1 MSTITLLQTFANA
14 LFFFL
19 FSSPAEQLALQ
30 QRIEALQ
37 SQQQR
42 IEVLQSQQQQFLNTQ
57 QQQQPHSLMPP
68 LQFNQQQSYQTSPSK
83 YVASTSHS
91 RTNSSHSRSNSSPSG
106 GHHKRHSLVL
116 SEAKRAAAIAQSS
129 SPKSSSPSPISR
141 NISSGGGSNSGSGF
155 RFPSISPDN
164 STSPISYSPQ
174 QQPQPSGSSP
184 RSHTRSNSRN
194 FESNWRQSTEF
205 QPQFSPGHKTRGS
218 ISRKQ
223 LFNTYIPLEN
233 ISQLLNEGRLVTGT
247 LRVNKKNRSDAYVS
261 TNVLDADI
269 FICGSKDRNRALEG
283 DLVAVELLDVDEVWD
298 SKREKEEKKKRK
310 DNAETGGGAGSPA
323 GSTTASSGTGLRRK
337 GSLKQRPVQKK
348 NDDVEVEGQSLLLVE
363 EEALTDEVKP
373 LYAGHIVAI
382 ISRIPNQTFSGTL
395 GLLRPSSQAT
405 KEKQEAER
413 KEKFP
418 QKQQQQESTPV
429 NRPKIVWFKPTDKRV
444 PLIAIPTEQAPP
456 DFVENSEKY
465 LTQIFVASIKRWPE
479 TSLHPF
485 GNIVDRLGSSEDD
498 NTRIEAMLRDN
509 NFGPSE
515 FPESVI
521 AQIPSLDT
529 LEKIVDASKFG
540 KRDFL
545 NEVVVGYAA
554 RTDLVEEAIHIKKL
568 SNEYMELGVHI
579 VDASRYITPK
589 SPLDVEASKRGAS
602 AFLRN
607 RTYNMLP
614 EDFNRN
620 ISFQVGRKS
629 LAFSI
634 ICKLEIQSTRVVET
648 WIGESIIQP
657 QNVITFDEME
667 KVLLDKENTVP
678 ALNKDYIRML
688 SLISDKFRKQRLNLD
703 PGVAN
708 LPPLGLLNYIE
719 DEPINV
725 RSNIFEGDLVSS
737 IIDEINI
744 QVNTVVAYRIYEVLG
759 PHSFLRKQN
768 EPNPHKLRTF
778 LESASNLN
786 LHIDIS
792 SSASIQ
798 ASILDTHDD
807 SIRKA
812 LEALLYKSMS
822 RARYYVAGKN
832 DGLGFG
838 HYFLNLPLYTHFTS
852 PLRNYADLIV
862 HRQLRTVLIG
872 GKYEVDDID
881 FLSEMADFCTFKKDC
896 AKNAQEQSVH
906 LEICQDIEKRTV
918 NTGQLVMDAIVI
930 QVYESAFDVLIPG
943 YGVEKRVHGDQLPLR
958 KAEFN
963 KQTRLLELYWE
974 RGVDSATFVPE
985 IESKIAGSAGP
996 SRTNSVQGRQ
1006 RVRASSA
1013 ASALA
1018 QEQGGLEKQLA
1029 KLRLSGDDK
1038 QVLAP
1043 YFENVVTRD
1052 DGVQEIRVLQH
1063 VPVLL
1068 SAEVESIL
1076 AYLFQI
1082 TIQVVYAGAVL
1093 IYSIRK
1099 RKFAYHR
1106 KSLITAFI
1114 SIAAV
1119 LMPLIFF
1126 ILDLAEYWITGWSE
1140 FIRWVSDAAA
1150 SVVVWEWI
1158 DVIEKLEREEQK
1170 NGVLGRQIYEENDI
1184 DLRNKTKTKTSTT
1197 NVDTG
1202 SGSDGDVPGEGG
1214 VSSGLDPTE
1223 NTGHM
1228 ISKRYNRRNFFSLFS
1243 QGVGNTWV
1251 VSRASSTASAST
1263 SYGGEIR
1270 LSTLGPS
1277 SRPTP
1282 ATNNDTSSRPVTI
1295 SPIHPNQHH
1304 HQLQTLPQHAP
1315 GLSPTPEGM
1324 VAPPPGEST
1333 PPVLPMVRHIHPM
1346 RRSIKR
1352 PAPGNSST
1360 SVPSTPTGTTNR
1372 TDTMD
1377 AAIAVTMAGQS
1388 SAENTEAPVASG
1400 SRDSNNS
1407 HAPAAP
1413 SNDNDPH
1420 NDNDHDDGD
1429 DDDDEYTIL
1438 HSGPVDAPPS
1448 FEPNPGFSVGDYW
1461 DDKQG

>member
-1 MSTITLLQTFANA
+1 M
-14 LFFFL
+14 
-19 FSSPAEQLALQ
+19 
-30 QRIEALQ
+30 
-37 SQQQR
+37 
-42 IEVLQSQQQQFLNTQ
+42 
-57 QQQQPHSLMPP
+57 
-68 LQFNQQQSYQTSPSK
+68 
-83 YVASTSHS
+83 
-91 RTNSSHSRSNSSPSG
+91 
-106 GHHKRHSLVL
+106 
-116 SEAKRAAAIAQSS
+116 
-129 SPKSSSPSPISR
+129 
-141 NISSGGGSNSGSGF
+141 
-155 RFPSISPDN
+155 
-164 STSPISYSPQ
+164 
-174 QQPQPSGSSP
+174 
-184 RSHTRSNSRN
+184 
-194 FESNWRQSTEF
+194 
-205 QPQFSPGHKTRGS
+205 
-218 ISRKQ
+218 
-223 LFNTYIPLEN
+223 
-233 ISQLLNEGRLVTGT
+233 LNEGRLVTGT

-310 DNAETGGGAGSPA
+310 DIAEAGGGASSTA
-323 GSTTASSGTGLRRK
+323 GSIAASGTGLRRK

-382 ISRIPNQTFSGTL
+382 ISRTPNQTFSGTL

-418 QKQQQQESTPV
+418 QQQQQQESTPIS
-429 NRPKIVWFKPTDKRV
+429 RPKIVWFKPTDKRV

-465 LTQIFVASIKRWPE
+465 LSQIFVANIKRWPE

-521 AQIPSLDT
+521 SQIPSLET

-568 SNEYMELGVHI
+568 SNECMELGVHI

-589 SPLDVEASKRGAS
+589 SPMDVEASKRGAS

-607 RTYNMLP
+607 RTYSMLP

-667 KVLLDKENTVP
+667 KVLLDKENSVP
-678 ALNKDYIRML
+678 AFNKDYIRML

-703 PGVAN
+703 AGVAN

-778 LESASNLN
+778 LESANNLN
-786 LHIDIS
+786 MPIDIS

-812 LEALLYKSMS
+812 LEALLYKSMN

-832 DGLGFG
+832 DSLGFG

-881 FLSEMADFCTFKKDC
+881 YLSEMADFCTYKKDC

-906 LEICQDIEKRTV
+906 LEICQDIDKRTV
-918 NTGQLVMDAIVI
+918 NTGQLVMDGIVI

-958 KAEFN
+958 KAEFD

-985 IESKIAGSAGP
+985 FENKTAGSAGP
-996 SRTNSVQGRQ
+996 SRTSSVQSRR

-1029 KLRLSGDDK
+1029 KLRLAGDDK

-1052 DGVQEIRVLQH
+1052 DEVQEIRVLQH

-1068 SAEVESIL
+1068 SAEVESSIPCL
-1076 AYLFQI
+1076 
-1082 TIQVVYAGAVL
+1082 TVL
-1093 IYSIRK
+1093 TLNP
-1099 RKFAYHR
+1099 F
-1106 KSLITAFI
+1106 
-1114 SIAAV
+1114 
-1119 LMPLIFF
+1119 
-1126 ILDLAEYWITGWSE
+1126 
-1140 FIRWVSDAAA
+1140 
-1150 SVVVWEWI
+1150 
-1158 DVIEKLEREEQK
+1158 
-1170 NGVLGRQIYEENDI
+1170 
-1184 DLRNKTKTKTSTT
+1184 
-1197 NVDTG
+1197 G
-1202 SGSDGDVPGEGG
+1202 S
-1214 VSSGLDPTE
+1214 
-1223 NTGHM
+1223 
-1228 ISKRYNRRNFFSLFS
+1228 
-1243 QGVGNTWV
+1243 
-1251 VSRASSTASAST
+1251 
-1263 SYGGEIR
+1263 
-1270 LSTLGPS
+1270 
-1277 SRPTP
+1277 
-1282 ATNNDTSSRPVTI
+1282 
-1295 SPIHPNQHH
+1295 
-1304 HQLQTLPQHAP
+1304 
-1315 GLSPTPEGM
+1315 
-1324 VAPPPGEST
+1324 
-1333 PPVLPMVRHIHPM
+1333 
-1346 RRSIKR
+1346 
-1352 PAPGNSST
+1352 
-1360 SVPSTPTGTTNR
+1360 
-1372 TDTMD
+1372 
-1377 AAIAVTMAGQS
+1377 
-1388 SAENTEAPVASG
+1388 
-1400 SRDSNNS
+1400 
-1407 HAPAAP
+1407 
-1413 SNDNDPH
+1413 
-1420 NDNDHDDGD
+1420 
-1429 DDDDEYTIL
+1429 
-1438 HSGPVDAPPS
+1438 HS
-1448 FEPNPGFSVGDYW
+1448 
-1461 DDKQG
+1461 

>member
-1 MSTITLLQTFANA
+1 M
-14 LFFFL
+14 
-19 FSSPAEQLALQ
+19 
-30 QRIEALQ
+30 
-37 SQQQR
+37 
-42 IEVLQSQQQQFLNTQ
+42 
-57 QQQQPHSLMPP
+57 
-68 LQFNQQQSYQTSPSK
+68 
-83 YVASTSHS
+83 
-91 RTNSSHSRSNSSPSG
+91 
-106 GHHKRHSLVL
+106 
-116 SEAKRAAAIAQSS
+116 
-129 SPKSSSPSPISR
+129 
-141 NISSGGGSNSGSGF
+141 
-155 RFPSISPDN
+155 
-164 STSPISYSPQ
+164 
-174 QQPQPSGSSP
+174 
-184 RSHTRSNSRN
+184 
-194 FESNWRQSTEF
+194 
-205 QPQFSPGHKTRGS
+205 
-218 ISRKQ
+218 
-223 LFNTYIPLEN
+223 
-233 ISQLLNEGRLVTGT
+233 LNEGRLVTGT

-323 GSTTASSGTGLRRK
+323 GSTTTASGTGLRRK

-667 KVLLDKENTVP
+667 KVLLDKESTVP

-1068 SAEVESIL
+1068 SAEVESSIPCLTVL
-1076 AYLFQI
+1076 ALNPF
-1082 TIQVVYAGAVL
+1082 
-1093 IYSIRK
+1093 
-1099 RKFAYHR
+1099 
-1106 KSLITAFI
+1106 
-1114 SIAAV
+1114 
-1119 LMPLIFF
+1119 
-1126 ILDLAEYWITGWSE
+1126 
-1140 FIRWVSDAAA
+1140 
-1150 SVVVWEWI
+1150 
-1158 DVIEKLEREEQK
+1158 
-1170 NGVLGRQIYEENDI
+1170 
-1184 DLRNKTKTKTSTT
+1184 
-1197 NVDTG
+1197 G
-1202 SGSDGDVPGEGG
+1202 S
-1214 VSSGLDPTE
+1214 
-1223 NTGHM
+1223 
-1228 ISKRYNRRNFFSLFS
+1228 
-1243 QGVGNTWV
+1243 
-1251 VSRASSTASAST
+1251 
-1263 SYGGEIR
+1263 
-1270 LSTLGPS
+1270 
-1277 SRPTP
+1277 
-1282 ATNNDTSSRPVTI
+1282 
-1295 SPIHPNQHH
+1295 
-1304 HQLQTLPQHAP
+1304 
-1315 GLSPTPEGM
+1315 
-1324 VAPPPGEST
+1324 
-1333 PPVLPMVRHIHPM
+1333 
-1346 RRSIKR
+1346 
-1352 PAPGNSST
+1352 NS
-1360 SVPSTPTGTTNR
+1360 
-1372 TDTMD
+1372 
-1377 AAIAVTMAGQS
+1377 
-1388 SAENTEAPVASG
+1388 
-1400 SRDSNNS
+1400 
-1407 HAPAAP
+1407 
-1413 SNDNDPH
+1413 
-1420 NDNDHDDGD
+1420 
-1429 DDDDEYTIL
+1429 
-1438 HSGPVDAPPS
+1438 
-1448 FEPNPGFSVGDYW
+1448 
-1461 DDKQG
+1461 